1 MGRTVITNV
10 RVFDGKAL
18 MPGLK
23 AVVLQDSTIGSI
35 TDNVNDESANADI
48 VDGTGCTLLPGFIDT
63 HVHIETPD
71 DLKACAAYGVTTVCD
86 MACMPFSKYNE
97 LRAISRAGTAPTAW
111 LGTNLPAYSASSR
124 HGKLF
129 RFNGVGDENSLSTP
143 DQVPAF
149 IEARKKDEVD
159 YVKIIGDQPG
169 LPQDVLDTIQIEAS
183 KHGLRTVVHAAHYEA
198 FERGLRAEFDVLTHV
213 PMDRAVD
220 SAMADKMTLNDIVAI
235 PTLAMMEGFKKS
247 WILWPLYYKRDFSVA
262 LRSVTAMKEAGV
274 MILAGTD
281 ANPFWVVDVRAGVAM
296 HRELELLVD
305 SGLTP
310 SEALRAA
317 TALPAAYFKLPDRG
331 RVETGLKADLV
342 LVEGD
347 PTVNISATRM
357 IRQVWS
363 AGVKVEPPVKNQS
376 YCSLM

>member
-1 MGRTVITNV
+1 MARTTITNV
-10 RVFDGKAL
+10 RVFDGEVL

-23 AVVLQDSTIGSI
+23 AVVIQDSKIGSI
-35 TDNVNDESANADI
+35 TDDLNDDSENAFV

-63 HVHIETPD
+63 HVHINTPD
-71 DLKACAAYGVTTVCD
+71 DLRACAAYGVTTVCD

-97 LRAISRAGTAPTAW
+97 LRAISKAGTAPTAW
-111 LGTNLPAYSASSR
+111 LGTSLPAYSASSR

-129 RFNGVGDENSLSTP
+129 RFSGVGDENSLSTP

-149 IEARKKDEVD
+149 IEARKRDEVD
-159 YVKIIGDQPG
+159 YIKIIGDQPG
-169 LPQDVLDTIQIEAS
+169 LPQDVLDTVQVEAR
-183 KHGLRTVVHAAHYEA
+183 KHGLRTVAHAAHYQA
-198 FERGLRAEFDVLTHV
+198 FECGLQAEFDVLTHV

-220 SAMADKMTLNDIVAI
+220 AAMAEKMASNDTIAI
-235 PTLAMMEGFKKS
+235 PTLTMMEGFKKS
-247 WILWPLYYKRDFSVA
+247 WILWPLYYHRKFPVA
-262 LRSVTAMKEAGV
+262 LRSVVAMKKAGV
-274 MILAGTD
+274 IILTGTD
-281 ANPFWVVDVRAGVAM
+281 ANPFWVVDVRAGAAM

-310 SEALRAA
+310 SEALGAA
-317 TALPAAYFKLPDRG
+317 TALPAAYFNLHDRG
-331 RVETGLKADLV
+331 RVEMGLKADLV

-347 PTVNISATRM
+347 PTVNISATRK

-376 YCSLM
+376 YCSVM